1 MNNTNRMVEN
11 AKAEQEEG
19 SAQGTIFVMVSTTS
33 SSLQQAYT

>member
-1 MNNTNRMVEN
+1 MNNRNRMVEN